1 MAKQY
6 TATYFET
13 PRHGYLAVSGEDA
26 RDAQLSQ
33 SFSGFSYYDED
44 GDIFYLE
51 EDCDMQMFLKRCE
64 LDGVHVVMEDEYLDV
79 DEAEE
84 KIYAH
89 NNAEGGDYGYFGE
102 LEQNTEGLD
111 KFFSDY
117 LNDDDEEEEE
127 EE

>member
-1 MAKQY
+1 MGKEFK
-6 TATYFET
+6 ATYFET
-13 PRHGYLAVSGEDA
+13 PRHGYLAVQGDDA
-26 RDAQLSQ
+26 REAKISQ
-33 SFSGFSYYDED
+33 SFSGYSYYDED
-44 GDIFYLE
+44 NDIFYLE

-64 LDGVHVVMEDEYLDV
+64 LDNVQVVMEEDYLDE
-79 DEAEE
+79 DEADE

-102 LEQNTEGLD
+102 LEQNTEGLN

-117 LNDDDEEEEE
+117 LNDEEEEE